1 MCISGTTKA
10 GEVLVYS
17 LIDEATRFHVTQIV
31 PSQSARDLYEA
42 IMNAWVKWAGAPR
55 FLLVDPHRS
64 HLARQ
69 FIEQLWS
76 TGDYRSCGSC
86 RGFVDRGLVER
97 HGAYVRSMV
106 EENGSRWRA

>member
-1 MCISGTTKA
+1 M
-10 GEVLVYS
+10 VYS

-42 IMNAWVKWAGAPR
+42 IMNAWVKWAGVSR

-69 FIEQLWS
+69 FIEQLGAQG
-76 TGDYRSCGSC
+76 TT
-86 RGFVDRGLVER
+86 VLVELQR
-97 HGAYVRSMV
+97 LRGPVVLWNVMEHMCDP
-106 EENGSRWRA
+106 RWRKWFTMECLMT